1 MVKKKLK
8 RNFLDL
14 TMALIGI
21 ASAGIGLKAFL
32 LPNQFL
38 DGGVTGVSLL
48 VNRLT
53 GFDISLLIL
62 LFNIPFVLLGYWHI
76 SKSFALKSLLTIAA
90 LAVAI
95 HLIEIPTMTHD
106 KLLIAVFGG
115 LFLGAGIGF
124 AVRSGTVID
133 GTEVLAI
140 YLSKRFRTTIGSVIL
155 IFNVLLFMVA
165 ALLINVE
172 IALYSILTYITASK
186 TADYIIHGIEEYI
199 GITIISVK
207 SEEIRK
213 AITEEMGYGATI
225 YRGKRGYRKIENQN
239 QDLDI
244 IHTIITRLEL
254 NRIHK
259 VVENIDEKAFIIE
272 YPINDAKGGI
282 IKKKRSKHL

>member
-1 MVKKKLK
+1 MGIKKLK
-8 RNFLDL
+8 RDFIDL
-14 TMALIGI
+14 AMALIGI

-62 LFNIPFVLLGYWHI
+62 LFNIPFIFLGYRHI
-76 SKSFALKSLLTIAA
+76 SKSFALKSLITIAA
-90 LAVAI
+90 LSVAI

-124 AVRSGTVID
+124 SVRSGTVID

-140 YLSKRFRTTIGSVIL
+140 YLSKRLRTTIGSIIL
-155 IFNVLLFMVA
+155 IFNVLLFLVA

-225 YRGKRGYRKIENQN
+225 YRGKRGYRKIEHQN

-244 IHTIITRLEL
+244 IHTIITRLEV

-259 VVENIDEKAFIIE
+259 VIENIDEKAFIIE

-282 IKKKRSKHL
+282 IKKKSSKPL